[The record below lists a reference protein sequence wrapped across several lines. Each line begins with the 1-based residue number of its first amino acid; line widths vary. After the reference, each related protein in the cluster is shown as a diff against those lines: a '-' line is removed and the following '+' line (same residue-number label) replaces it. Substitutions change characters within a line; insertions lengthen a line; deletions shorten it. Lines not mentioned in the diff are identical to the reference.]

1 MITRKE
7 LENIGWTK
15 NIDVKRRDKNKHY
28 YDQWEYEFRL
38 DTQELYY
45 LNDGMCEEL
54 ITKVYD
60 IDELVEI
67 YWALEGKL
75 MKK

>member
-1 MITRKE
+1 MITGEE
-7 LENIGWTK
+7 LINIGWHI
-15 NIDVKRRDKNKHY
+15 NIDKKRRDKNSLY
-28 YDQWEYEFRL
+28 YDCWEYEFRL

-60 IDELVEI
+60 IDELIEI
-67 YWALEGKL
+67 YWALENKE
-75 MKK
+75 MKR